1 MNNGFLYATVLRY
14 PEDGDVV
21 IESLREADVSHL
33 PLFHGIIRDV
43 DVLGFDEKLVFSRDD
58 KGLHVRRPFS
68 RNIRSC
74 CGSRWID
81 G

>member
-58 KGLHVRRPFS
+58 KGLHVRTASVQSEYPVVLR
-68 RNIRSC
+68 IAM
-74 CGSRWID
+74 D
-81 G
+81 